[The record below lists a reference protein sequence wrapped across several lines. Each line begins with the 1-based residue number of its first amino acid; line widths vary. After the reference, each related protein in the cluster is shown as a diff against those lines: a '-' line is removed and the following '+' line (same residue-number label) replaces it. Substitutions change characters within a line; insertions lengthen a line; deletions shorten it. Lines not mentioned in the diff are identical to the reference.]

1 MTLFYWNIVLHYL
14 NDFFAILFS
23 HVDSHL
29 YQTQFDDL
37 CLELEIKVN
46 NKKSVCFTTTKF
58 LDIELNIVLIKT
70 RLSIKKLE
78 RARKIMTIS
87 LEKRHILHSDLK
99 SLMRF
104 LFFVA
109 KVVIF
114 ERTFLRRLFD
124 ALRSDLH
131 LYYITITMR
140 RDLQWWHRF
149 LSTWNDI
156 KMLKSRRQTYH
167 IWTNVFDLLDMR
179 DYILINLIDVSM
191 KTFNHRFATRFKRLH
206 INVKKMIAV
215 LFAIRKW
222 LNILKETHLHL
233 YDDNFVVVFDLQK
246 RSINDFVMS
255 SLRDICML
263 LARHDIVVS
272 SIWIST
278 KNNVLVDMLSRFQFE
293 KIVDIYS

>member
-1 MTLFYWNIVLHYL
+1 M
-14 NDFFAILFS
+14 
-23 HVDSHL
+23 
-29 YQTQFDDL
+29 
-37 CLELEIKVN
+37 
-46 NKKSVCFTTTKF
+46 
-58 LDIELNIVLIKT
+58 KT

-78 RARKIMTIS
+78 RARKAVTIS

-114 ERTFLRRLFD
+114 EKAFLRRLFD
-124 ALRSDLH
+124 ALRSDVHLH
-131 LYYITITMR
+131 HITIAMR

-179 DYILINLIDVSM
+179 NYILINLIDVSV
-191 KTFNHRFATRFKRLH
+191 KRFSHRFATRFKRLH

-222 LNILKETHLHL
+222 LNILKETHLYL

-263 LARHDIVVS
+263 LARRDIVVS

-278 KNNVLVDMLSRFQFE
+278 KNNLLVDILSRFQFD
-293 KIVDIYS
+293 KIVDICSQLNYLRLKCETLSQTDTLRSI